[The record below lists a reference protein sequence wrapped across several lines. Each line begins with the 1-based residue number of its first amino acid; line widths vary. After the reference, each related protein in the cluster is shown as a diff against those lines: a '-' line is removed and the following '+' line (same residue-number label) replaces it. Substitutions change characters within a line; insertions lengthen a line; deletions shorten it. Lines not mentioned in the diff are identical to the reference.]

1 MEARFGQYGKAAN
14 GIAIINTVAEN
25 RIKMKDTLSFVNRK
39 LNTC

>member
-25 RIKMKDTLSFVNRK
+25 RIKNERYFIL
-39 LNTC
+39 